1 MKKLIKIGIAM
12 CFLVI
17 SSNTFAQMTP
27 EGLKNGKNNAK
38 TQEPVQK
45 KQAVKKTKLVKKK
58 ATQLAPAKTI
68 SREKS
73 VK

>member
-1 MKKLIKIGIAM
+1 MKNLIKIGIAM
-12 CFLVI
+12 CFLVL
-17 SSNTFAQMTP
+17 SSSAFAQMTP

-45 KQAVKKTKLVKKK
+45 KQAVKKTKPVKKK
-58 ATQLAPAKTI
+58 TTQLAPAKTI
-68 SREKS
+68 SREKP

>member
-12 CFLVI
+12 CFLVL
-17 SSNTFAQMTP
+17 STSAFAQVTP
-27 EGLKNGKNNAK
+27 EGLNNAKNSAK

-45 KQAVKKTKLVKKK
+45 KQAAKKTKPVKKK